1 MKSVALSSWRSY
13 NRIMIKN
20 TTQMDEKGKYND
32 SNHNYYLEMKK
43 LQKERQ
49 EWLERE
55 GVKNEK
61 EWLAKKGLL

>member
-1 MKSVALSSWRSY
+1 
-13 NRIMIKN
+13 MIKN